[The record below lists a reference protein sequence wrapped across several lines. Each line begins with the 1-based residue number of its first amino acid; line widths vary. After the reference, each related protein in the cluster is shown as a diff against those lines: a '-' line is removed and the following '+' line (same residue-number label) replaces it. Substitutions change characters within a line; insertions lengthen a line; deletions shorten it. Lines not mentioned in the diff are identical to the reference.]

1 MRDTDRILRNITICF
16 TILLIMFGILL
27 YGYTNHITVL
37 RESNKINQDLVNE
50 IHELRL
56 DLNTHNINKALLSSN
71 EFTIQKVFDPYYQND
86 VLSKLDSIKNEIT
99 KLLKVSLKHHWGE
112 RAGEEQYER
121 FYR

>member
-1 MRDTDRILRNITICF
+1 MKSHSGISRLQFSIFLILCGLFIYIYWSGLF
-16 TILLIMFGILL
+16 
-27 YGYTNHITVL
+27 VL
-37 RESNKINQDLVNE
+37 ANSNKINQKLVDE

-56 DLNTHNINKALLSSN
+56 ELTNKNKKSSPFNTE
-71 EFTIQKVFDPYYQND
+71 EFIYQND

-112 RAGEEQYER
+112 RAGEKQYER

>member
-1 MRDTDRILRNITICF
+1 MKSHSGISRLQFSIFLILCGLFIYIYWSGLF
-16 TILLIMFGILL
+16 
-27 YGYTNHITVL
+27 VL
-37 RESNKINQDLVNE
+37 ANSNKINQKLVDE

-56 DLNTHNINKALLSSN
+56 ELTNKNKKSSPFNTE
-71 EFTIQKVFDPYYQND
+71 EFIIQNVYDPFYQND

-99 KLLKVSLKHHWGE
+99 KLLKVSLKHHLGE